1 LGCAVLNRLTI
12 ALAVAGWGLYGFA
25 VFGPRS
31 PEADAQSKILQLSQ
45 AAETAGSERD
55 TLAAELARF
64 KDGNRDLEHVQ
75 KQIAAAT
82 QELKH
87 LEYLRARISGEI
99 DTMRPQPSRATSQA
113 PTPAATPEPSVVGSL
128 PISKDDI
135 SNAQEALTRLG
146 YGPLKAD
153 GVFGP
158 GTRRAIE
165 AFQQR
170 QGLPVTGRLEANTL
184 RAIRDSRASVQP

>member
-1 LGCAVLNRLTI
+1 MLNRLII
-12 ALAVAGWGLYGFA
+12 ALAIAGWGLYGFS
-25 VFGPRS
+25 VLGPQS
-31 PEADAQSKILQLSQ
+31 PWADAQSKILQLSQ

-55 TLAAELARF
+55 ALAAELERF

-87 LEYLRARISGEI
+87 LEYLRARVSGEI

-113 PTPAATPEPSVVGSL
+113 STSITTPEPSVVGSL

-146 YGPLKAD
+146 FGPLKAD

-165 AFQQR
+165 AFQKR
-170 QGLPVTGRLEANTL
+170 QGLPVTGQREADTL
-184 RAIRDSRASVQP
+184 RAIRGSRRYLQP

>member
-1 LGCAVLNRLTI
+1 VLNRLTI
-12 ALAVAGWGLYGFA
+12 ALAAAGWGLYGFA
-25 VFGPRS
+25 VLGPQS
-31 PEADAQSKILQLSQ
+31 PEAEAQILQLSQ
-45 AAETAGSERD
+45 AAEAAGSERD
-55 TLAAELARF
+55 ALAAELDRF

-113 PTPAATPEPSVVGSL
+113 PTPAATSEPSVVGSL

-170 QGLPVTGRLEANTL
+170 QGLPVTGRLEASTL